1 MSEQDEAKYVKWF
14 VNREKQRRGFIKML
28 ERETLR
34 QIMFVEAPNGMGKTW
49 LIGRLRHECK
59 VRGVPVAHFDFW
71 GGRPMDY
78 LAMVR
83 QARDQLGPAHFNAMT
98 QIINEATSITVKV
111 DVESQ
116 RRGDV
121 NISLGDVTDS
131 EVTIGDVAGGSIVK
145 DNFFEV
151 KADSDEIRQRTRAR
165 VLDSFFGCLLA
176 LSQEQVAV
184 FLFDTYEDVQD
195 EARQWVEG
203 ELLIRVRHEQ
213 LPNVLVVLAGKE
225 TPRLDLSAWDQFLR
239 LTDLAL
245 FTPEDVR
252 QYLERRGQTHLD
264 LNTIIATSGG
274 HPAKLGE
281 MVDTAALS
289 RVTEEEEDW
298 I

>member
-1 MSEQDEAKYVKWF
+1 MGEQDEAKYVTWF
-14 VNREKQRRGFIKML
+14 VNRERQRRGFIKML
-28 ERETLR
+28 ERETPR

-49 LIGRLRHECK
+49 LIGRLRHDCK
-59 VRGVPVAHFDFW
+59 VREVPVAHFDFW
-71 GGRPMDY
+71 GAWPMDY
-78 LAMVR
+78 LAMGR
-83 QARDQLGPAHFNAMT
+83 QARDQLGPAHFNATT

-151 KADSDEIRQRTRAR
+151 RADSPEIRERTRAR
-165 VLDSFFGCLLA
+165 ILDSFFECLLA
-176 LSQEQVAV
+176 LSQKQVAV
-184 FLFDTYEDVQD
+184 FLFDTYDEAQD

-203 ELLIRVRHEQ
+203 ELLSKVRYEQ
-213 LPNVLVVLAGKE
+213 LPNVLVVLAGQK
-225 TPRLDLSAWDQFLR
+225 TPHLDRSAWDQFLA

-245 FTPEDVR
+245 FTPEDV
-252 QYLERRGQTHLD
+252 QKYLERRGQTQLD
-264 LNTIIATSGG
+264 LKTIIAVSGG

-281 MVDTAALS
+281 MVDTASVSSA
-289 RVTEEEEDW
+289 TDEEEDW